1 MSQPLIN
8 SPTSVSLGNDRFT
21 QPQNMVAIRVNA
33 PCTVD
38 VKLEDGSVAR
48 KEIDAGYCG
57 YLVEHQGDESL
68 VQLFNRLGTRA
79 LAKIPWKNLD
89 FGRPPAEFRAILP
102 ALQAANVAARISN
115 HRANDT
121 VAKAIVMIWEDILK
135 NIDTL
140 QHLGL
145 RRGIYEDILQ
155 NDEHK
160 QQALQTLIGSFSN
173 EAWAALNT
181 PNLPLRSLLK
191 LKKITSTYPRIKP
204 DQAVIYLRLYTAS
217 NADQTQFAKYV
228 GKTTRE
234 YPHIRQ
240 MEHEELIAAGSNMPH
255 YREAKKYPQH
265 HAIPMMLFTSSRAEM
280 IPMAETTLCFLLR
293 TWDPNVTGL
302 SQPAV
307 ASGLSSATVEHR
319 IFMST
324 LSNIADAALRRQNL
338 TLFGGRGC
346 NWNCPLQEGYR
357 EKREWLRYR
366 VTTQEKRTMFVYR
379 FQSCVT
385 RMGLAEGPGHAIGIR
400 ILFLSKI
407 EKGSDYQGPKWRGFV
422 LKQPLDKLPGIKV
435 GQPLIVS
442 IEMMEDGKPHSQP
455 WYRAPYHGAWSNCS
469 ELHSFSIKV
478 EWVDEEAKQWYTFPL
493 SHQHIVKVY
502 EAKKPTADPTV
513 TLAWRKATMI
523 LQFICNRRYRNPP
536 TFLDETYRPNIKEV
550 VYDHLAQTVSL
561 QQVPE
566 TVMDPPH
573 KVSFDYNW
581 YEGLA
586 VARRYE
592 VRGIPIKAPMSIS
605 DYYECKEH
613 SKDNTVEE
621 TDIEADGEED

>member
-1 MSQPLIN
+1 
-8 SPTSVSLGNDRFT
+8 
-21 QPQNMVAIRVNA
+21 
-33 PCTVD
+33 
-38 VKLEDGSVAR
+38 
-48 KEIDAGYCG
+48 
-57 YLVEHQGDESL
+57 
-68 VQLFNRLGTRA
+68 
-79 LAKIPWKNLD
+79 
-89 FGRPPAEFRAILP
+89 
-102 ALQAANVAARISN
+102 
-115 HRANDT
+115 
-121 VAKAIVMIWEDILK
+121 
-135 NIDTL
+135 
-140 QHLGL
+140 
-145 RRGIYEDILQ
+145 
-155 NDEHK
+155 
-160 QQALQTLIGSFSN
+160 
-173 EAWAALNT
+173 
-181 PNLPLRSLLK
+181 
-191 LKKITSTYPRIKP
+191 
-204 DQAVIYLRLYTAS
+204 
-217 NADQTQFAKYV
+217 
-228 GKTTRE
+228 
-234 YPHIRQ
+234 
-240 MEHEELIAAGSNMPH
+240 MEHEELIAAGSNIPH
-255 YREAKKYPQH
+255 YREAKTYSQH

-319 IFMST
+319 LFMST

-385 RMGLAEGPGHAIGIR
+385 RMGLAEGPGHTIGIR

-407 EKGSDYQGPKWRGFV
+407 QKGSDYQGPKWRGFV

-469 ELHSFSIKV
+469 ELHSFGIKV

-536 TFLDETYRPNIKEV
+536 TFLEATYRPNIKEV

-573 KVSFDYNW
+573 KVSFDYNCRELYRASQTIW
-581 YEGLA
+581 PRTHVGKKPDAAWFGSHGHTTHCVFCVMYRGINQSLTYGCSSRTQDFHIPSTETDVDKIRERSCKLCWEHYRRPCVWVPSQFGKVEGEPWNIHDPKLPTGYEGLA

-605 DYYECKEH
+605 DYYEYKEH
-613 SKDNTVEE
+613 TKDDTVEE
-621 TDIEADGEED
+621 TDLEADEEED